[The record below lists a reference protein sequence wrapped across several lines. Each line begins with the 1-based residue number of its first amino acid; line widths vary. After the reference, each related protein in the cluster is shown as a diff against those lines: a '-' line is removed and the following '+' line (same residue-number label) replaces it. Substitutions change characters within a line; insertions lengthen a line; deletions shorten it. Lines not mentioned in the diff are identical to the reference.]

1 MWVNGDSTLIVTPKG
16 KKILIDGGET
26 DQNILV
32 PYLLARK
39 IKTLDYVVISH
50 FDSDHSG
57 GAREV
62 VKKLNVKNLIIGKQ
76 GETSDECSKTIEIAK
91 QKNTKVISVQAG
103 QKIRFEKN
111 ISFNILWPDSKNM
124 VSENILNNNSMV
136 AKLIYGKCQILFT
149 GDIEQIAEEK
159 IVQMYGNEL
168 NSTILK
174 VAHHGSNTSS
184 IEVFVN
190 KVKPK
195 IALIG
200 VRKK

>member
-1 MWVNGDSTLIVTPKG
+1 MWGNGDSTLIVTPKG

-26 DQNILV
+26 NQNILV

-62 VKKLNVKNLIIGKQ
+62 IEKLNVKNLIIGKQ

-149 GDIEQIAEEK
+149 GDIEEIAEEK
-159 IVQMYGNEL
+159 IVQMYGDEL

-184 IEVFVN
+184 IGVFVN

-200 VRKK
+200 VREK